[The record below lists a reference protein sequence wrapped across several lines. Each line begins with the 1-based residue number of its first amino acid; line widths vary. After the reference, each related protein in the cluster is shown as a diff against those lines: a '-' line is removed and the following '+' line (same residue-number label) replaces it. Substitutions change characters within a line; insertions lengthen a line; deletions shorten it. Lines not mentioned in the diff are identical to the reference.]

1 MPPSTALLWSWRSS
15 GSGVYPAPV
24 RRGAILLAALA
35 FAPAAHAAPP
45 AVSIQA
51 SATRGPA
58 PLSVTL
64 TASGDPA
71 TYHWELGDG
80 TTADGPVVHHVYAAG
95 RFVARVTATTL
106 TGETSQAS
114 VTLTSIGLTLAAP
127 RTGRYQQLL
136 QFHGRLVPA
145 IKGTRVALFRGERR
159 IATVRTRRGGR
170 FSLRGRVGP
179 PTQRFTVRYE
189 GAVSNAVALAVRP
202 GLDTAFLGS
211 GRLGGRLVLR
221 VRERPAAAGTVTV
234 RVWRNKRLVATR
246 AGRGVLRIRLGTRSP
261 AIYRVAVRIAPAA
274 GYVGNRRL
282 LRHAVYVP
290 NLRVGDTGASVYALE
305 QRLNELHFA
314 LGRVDGYYGI
324 DTSDAVVAFQKLHG
338 LPRTGSVDTRFWREL
353 ELGHAPVPRYAGNGL
368 HVEVS
373 KERQVLFLVRDG
385 RVTLVV
391 PVSTGATGNTPVG
404 LWHVYSKVP
413 GYNAKEMYYSSFFS
427 GGFAIHGYHSVP
439 YYPASHGCVRIPI
452 WIAPRVYSLIG
463 YGEAVYVY

>member
-1 MPPSTALLWSWRSS
+1 M
-15 GSGVYPAPV
+15 
-24 RRGAILLAALA
+24 
-35 FAPAAHAAPP
+35 
-45 AVSIQA
+45 SIQA

-80 TTADGPVVHHVYAAG
+80 TTADGPVVHHVYNAG

-106 TGETSQAS
+106 TGESSQAS
-114 VTLTSIGLTLAAP
+114 VKLTSIGLTLAAP

-136 QFHGRLVPA
+136 RFHGRLVPRL
-145 IKGTRVALFRGERR
+145 KGVRVALYRGERR
-159 IATVRTRRGGR
+159 ISTVRTRRGGR
-170 FSLRGRVGP
+170 FSLRGRVGAP
-179 PTQRFTVRYE
+179 NQRYTVRFA

-211 GRLGGRLVLR
+211 GRLGARLLLR

-234 RVWRNKRLVATR
+234 RVWRNKRLLAIRT
-246 AGRGVLRIRLGTRSP
+246 GRGVLRIRLGTRSP
-261 AIYRVAVRIAPAA
+261 AIYRVSVRIAPAA
-274 GYVGNRRL
+274 GYIGNRRL
-282 LRHAVYVP
+282 LKQAVYVP
-290 NLRVGDTGASVYALE
+290 NLRVGDAGASVYALE

-314 LGRVDGYYGI
+314 LATVDGYYGI

-338 LPRTGSVDTRFWREL
+338 LARTGSVDARFWREL
-353 ELGHAPVPRYAGNGL
+353 VAAHAPIPRHAGKGL

-373 KERQVLFLVRDG
+373 KERQVLLLVRDG
-385 RVTLVV
+385 RVALVV

-413 GYNAKEMYYSSFFS
+413 GYNAKEMYDSSFFI

-452 WIAPRVYSLIG
+452 WVAPRVYSLLD
-463 YGEAVYVY
+463 YGTPVYVY